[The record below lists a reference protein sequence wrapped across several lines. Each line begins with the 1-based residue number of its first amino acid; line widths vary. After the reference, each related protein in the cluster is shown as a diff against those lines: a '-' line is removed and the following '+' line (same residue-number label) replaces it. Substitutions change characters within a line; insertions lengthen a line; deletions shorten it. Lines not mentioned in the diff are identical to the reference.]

1 MAMACH
7 YNKDIN
13 VGVNATGM
21 PGFIHAKPWVTH
33 RSDQPWHQEMK
44 WSVIDPHT
52 VIVNGIKAQWPIH
65 YYDKQFCTDQLI
77 EQYEQAI

>member
-7 YNKDIN
+7 YNREIHM
-13 VGVNATGM
+13 GVNSTGM

-33 RSDQPWHQEMK
+33 RSDDAWHHEMK
-44 WSVIDPHT
+44 WSVVDPHT
-52 VIVNGIKAQWPIH
+52 VVVNGIKAQWPIH

-77 EQYEQAI
+77 KQYEQAI